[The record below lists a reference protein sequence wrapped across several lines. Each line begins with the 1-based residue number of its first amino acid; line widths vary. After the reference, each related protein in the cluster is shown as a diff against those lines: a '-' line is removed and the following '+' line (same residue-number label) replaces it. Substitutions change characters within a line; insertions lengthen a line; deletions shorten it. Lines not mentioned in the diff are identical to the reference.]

1 MVSQNER
8 DAAYADGYND
18 GFRQGKQSRAHAPK
32 ETCPHCAGS
41 GFETDSV
48 TTCEFCGGDGLVFE
62 RDAEE
67 YGATTTTGEGGI
79 SWTAL
84 LAVLE
89 RLRSKN
95 RNPDNE
101 WYHGWNAALQCL
113 INDINARSAA
123 TAAPQ
128 MDLEKCMAEPKSDT
142 EPICIN
148 CGREIV
154 MSEHGPP
161 INDICWS
168 HTHNGVV
175 WCNWRTTAAPVEQKT
190 FKNTKEAML
199 YAQRNNIPAVVPVG
213 EASTSARA
221 LAEEIAKYIETST
234 PLSVGGAMVRTLENI
249 INRHSQ

>member
-32 ETCPHCAGS
+32 ETCPRCAGS

-48 TTCEFCGGDGLVFE
+48 TPCEFCGGDGLVFE

-67 YGATTTTGEGGI
+67 YGATTTTMEGGI

-95 RNPDNE
+95 GNPDNQ
-101 WYHGWNAALQCL
+101 WYHGWNAAIQCL

-123 TAAPQ
+123 AA
-128 MDLEKCMAEPKSDT
+128 A
-142 EPICIN
+142 
-148 CGREIV
+148 
-154 MSEHGPP
+154 
-161 INDICWS
+161 
-168 HTHNGVV
+168 
-175 WCNWRTTAAPVEQKT
+175 VEQQT

-199 YAQRNNIPAVVPVG
+199 YAERNNIPAVVPVEQADELVDEVQRRMDQVV
-213 EASTSARA
+213 EAAVEWHQAGREGAEWFEAAEKLGAAIDSLLELRSEPAR
-221 LAEEIAKYIETST
+221 T
-234 PLSVGGAMVRTLENI
+234 
-249 INRHSQ
+249 Q